1 MWDIQDPNCRPLA
14 CHPPT
19 GRFTG
24 GANLAGKTKIRKNSE
39 PDFRLC
45 IHNIL
50 RKYYLI
56 RIFLFPNFIPKS
68 KSLTVSE
75 SLKRSDLCHQK
86 SLTNTQDE
94 IQLVSGLQQAL
105 E

>member
-1 MWDIQDPNCRPLA
+1 
-14 CHPPT
+14 
-19 GRFTG
+19 
-24 GANLAGKTKIRKNSE
+24 
-39 PDFRLC
+39 
-45 IHNIL
+45 
-50 RKYYLI
+50 LI

-94 IQLVSGLQQAL
+94 IQSVSGLQQAL